1 MSTVDVP
8 VLVIGGGGC
17 GLSASIFL
25 SDLGVEHMLVE
36 RHATTSHLPK
46 AHYLN
51 TRTLEVFRQH
61 GVADQIYEV
70 GAPIENFGKIKWVT
84 SLGGERPLD
93 RRLIHEM
100 DAFGGGALRERYL
113 TDSPSLASNYPQLRL
128 EPLLRE
134 EAEKR
139 ANGQILFN
147 HAVTDWEQLADGGVR
162 VSVLNNETNETRT
175 VNARY
180 VIAADGG
187 RTVGPKVGV
196 EMAGP
201 TDMVDMV
208 SVHFS
213 ADLSEFVD
221 SETLIHWF
229 LNPEGESSWDAG
241 AIVRMGP
248 TWDNHSEEWTI
259 HFMFRPDDPER
270 FDETAIVPRVRDL
283 LKLPDLD
290 ITVHKVSHWILDRV
304 VATQWRFGDIF
315 LAGDAAHRQPPTSG
329 LGLNTGI
336 QDAHAIAWRLAAAVN
351 GVAGEAVLDSYA
363 TERIP
368 VAIDGADWALLAFS
382 NHAVIDAAIGLVPG
396 ASVEQNIVA
405 FETLFGESRVGGA
418 IRART
423 ADAIGTQRFEFQAH
437 DIEMG
442 YTYTEGSFVPDG
454 GEAPPK
460 SLDGTVYT
468 PSTTPGRRVPHAWL
482 EVGGEQTSTLDLVGD
497 DWGFTLI
504 TDAAGQAWADAAAAV
519 SEASGVPIVT
529 HVVGADGGPAD
540 ASGRWAEINELD
552 KGGALLIRPDQ
563 IIAWRST
570 GAGQDPA
577 AELRSALLAV
587 LDTQPVA

>member
-1 MSTVDVP
+1 MTTVDIP
-8 VLVIGGGGC
+8 VLIIGGGGC

-51 TRTLEVFRQH
+51 QRTLEVFRQH
-61 GVADQIYEV
+61 GVADQIYAV

-84 SLGGERPLD
+84 SLGGDRALD

-100 DAFGGGALRERYL
+100 DAFGGGSLRERYL

-134 EAEKR
+134 AAEKR
-139 ANGQILFN
+139 AHGQVLFN
-147 HAVTDWEQLADGGVR
+147 HSVTDFEQKEGGGVR
-162 VSVLNNETNETRT
+162 VTVVNNETDEPQI

-196 EMAGP
+196 QMVGP

-213 ADLSEFVD
+213 ADLSEYVD

-229 LNPEGESSWDAG
+229 LNPEGQSSWDAG

-283 LKLPDLD
+283 LKLPELDL
-290 ITVHKVSHWILDRV
+290 TVHRVSHWILDRV

-336 QDAHAIAWRLAAAVN
+336 QDAHAIAWRLAAVVN
-351 GVAGEAVLDSYA
+351 GAAGEAVLDSYD

-396 ASVEQNIVA
+396 ATVEQNIVA
-405 FETLFGESRVGGA
+405 FETLFGDSRVGGA

-437 DIEMG
+437 DVEMG
-442 YTYTEGSFVPDG
+442 YTYVEGSFIPDG
-454 GEAPPK
+454 SDAPPR
-460 SLDGTVYT
+460 SLDGTIYT
-468 PSTTPGRRVPHAWL
+468 PTTTPGRRVPHAWL
-482 EVGGEQTSTLDLVGD
+482 ERDGEQTSTLDLVGAN
-497 DWGFTLI
+497 WGFTLI
-504 TDAAGQAWADAAAAV
+504 TDEAGQGWADAAPAA
-519 SEASGVPIVT
+519 SEALGVPIST
-529 HVVGADGGPAD
+529 HVVGTDEALTDTG
-540 ASGRWAEINELD
+540 GRWAAINELD
-552 KGGALLIRPDQ
+552 EGGALLIRPDQ
-563 IIAWRST
+563 VIAWRSR
-570 GAGQDPA
+570 GAGHDPGS
-577 AELRSALLAV
+577 ELTDALKQV
-587 LDTQPVA
+587 LGT